1 MDTDHTGT
9 NPRGKKWFFYGV
21 FTPPFV
27 GRPSIVHFVRFCFFA
42 SSTNGYCRSLLHFSL
57 LCRLRSF
64 LGQSSCN
71 AWTSSIRDFALPASD
86 RITSIPFVAH
96 RQDTQPLPVIR
107 VALSFL
113 SSRAVHTIDQGNFL
127 RLDQISLQ
135 LSLSSSNLG
144 RPYRH
149 FQPLNEF

>member
-1 MDTDHTGT
+1 MEKQGQA
-9 NPRGKKWFFYGV
+9 PERKSGS
-21 FTPPFV
+21 
-27 GRPSIVHFVRFCFFA
+27 SIHSPLCRQAFDCSLRSFLFLWLHRQTAIVVLCFF
-42 SSTNGYCRSLLHFSL
+42 SLC
-57 LCRLRSF
+57 LCRLLSF

-71 AWTSSIRDFALPASD
+71 AWTSSIRDCALLASD
-86 RITSIPFVAH
+86 WITSIPFVAH

-113 SSRAVHTIDQGNFL
+113 SSRAVHTIDQGIFL
-127 RLDQISLQ
+127 RLDPISLQ

-144 RPYRH
+144 RAYRH